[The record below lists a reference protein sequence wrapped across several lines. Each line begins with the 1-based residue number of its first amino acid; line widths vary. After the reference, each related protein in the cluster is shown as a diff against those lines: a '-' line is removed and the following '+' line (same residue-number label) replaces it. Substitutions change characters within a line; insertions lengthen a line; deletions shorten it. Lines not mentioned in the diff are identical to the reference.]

1 MISAKKRGKHM
12 DIDPKELK
20 HQKCPYDEDQAI
32 LLVDVETESAPATD
46 EDGNLQ
52 YYCRA
57 GKHVFSIDEDGK
69 AR

>member
-1 MISAKKRGKHM
+1 M
-12 DIDPKELK
+12 DIDLKELK
-20 HQKCPYDEDQAI
+20 NQKCPYDKDQAI

-57 GKHVFSIDEDGK
+57 GKHVFSVDEDGK
-69 AR
+69 AK